1 MADSEHES
9 SILYWDSCAVLKYL
23 ITIID
28 VVVLPYLVHTSAT
41 YSSSSSIS
49 AAVTSSLCVN
59 VRPDYSMYTCSTAVT
74 PLSYQHLECVST
86 S

>member
-9 SILYWDSCAVLKYL
+9 SILYWDSCVLKYL

-41 YSSSSSIS
+41 YFSSSSSS
-49 AAVTSSLCVN
+49 AVVTSSLSDQTILYVYMQC
-59 VRPDYSMYTCSTAVT
+59 YSCNTTE
-74 PLSYQHLECVST
+74 LSASLVHCVST